1 MIYLSLKLL
10 HIVGAVLFL
19 GSISTGVFWK
29 AHADKSRNPAI
40 IAHALDGVIRSDRL
54 FTIPGV
60 LVILVAGIA
69 AAIVGGLPMLR
80 TEWLAGGFILISIAG
95 IAFSARIAPLQ
106 RRMRDL
112 ARASV
117 DDLDTFDWATYEKL
131 SRDWAI
137 WGAIALIAPFLAVAL
152 MVFKPSW

>member
-1 MIYLSLKLL
+1 MIYLALKFL
-10 HIVGAVLFL
+10 HIVGAILFL
-19 GSISTGVFWK
+19 GNITTGVFWK

-60 LVILVAGIA
+60 VIILAAGVA
-69 AAIVGGLPMLR
+69 AAIVGGIPMLR
-80 TEWLAGGFILISIAG
+80 TEWLAGGFLFLSIAG

-106 RRMRDL
+106 RKMRDL
-112 ARASV
+112 ARANT
-117 DDLDTFDWATYEKL
+117 DPATFDWATYEKL
-131 SRDWAI
+131 SRSWAI
-137 WGAIALIAPFLAVAL
+137 WGAVALIAPFIAAAL